1 MPICFSKPFPTVE
14 EYSLDGALTFLS
26 FFLQNLLSDIAK
38 KESDLNNVSKNAQL
52 YQQAIKVHILHLWL
66 FSALSRLPLICK

>member
-14 EYSLDGALTFLS
+14 ESSFDGALTFLS
-26 FFLQNLLSDIAK
+26 FFFFLQNLLSDIAK

-52 YQQAIKVHILHLWL
+52 YQQAIKVHILHL
-66 FSALSRLPLICK
+66 